1 MCVRCVFVVVVEKC
15 DVAPATQQLP
25 APVATATPMYRQMSP
40 CTVVNLSQR
49 SHHSTSLTGVP
60 PLPVAGGSAGLAQS
74 ASAVA
79 TSQSAVLH
87 SVRPATTQAITVCAH
102 RQLSFNLTATHGL
115 LFILSAWWQCGAEML
130 NETKA
135 RDQDQVL
142 ETENETNPKPS
153 RPRPRPKFWF

>member
-115 LFILSAWWQCGAEML
+115 LFILSAWKLVAVWC
-130 NETKA
+130 
-135 RDQDQVL
+135 RDV
-142 ETENETNPKPS
+142 K
-153 RPRPRPKFWF
+153 